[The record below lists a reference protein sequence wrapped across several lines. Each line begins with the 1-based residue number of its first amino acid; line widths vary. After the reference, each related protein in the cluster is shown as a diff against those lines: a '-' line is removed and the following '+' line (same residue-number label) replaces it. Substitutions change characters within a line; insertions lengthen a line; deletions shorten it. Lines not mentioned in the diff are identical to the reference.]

1 MLSCKTTSNTS
12 RRLKNGEPK
21 LKRRSSQLKPSM
33 TLLKP
38 CTMSKR
44 QPKNKENSTRES
56 SRLLKNSMI
65 DRMKPPDFLENL
77 NNLLRMPRQHSK
89 TTLTLSRDS
98 KIKWML
104 IQMIKLINN
113 GNKISKKL
121 REKPKT

>member
-1 MLSCKTTSNTS
+1 
-12 RRLKNGEPK
+12 
-21 LKRRSSQLKPSM
+21 
-33 TLLKP
+33 
-38 CTMSKR
+38 
-44 QPKNKENSTRES
+44 
-56 SRLLKNSMI
+56 MI

-113 GNKISKKL
+113 GNKIRQKL
-121 REKPKT
+121 REKPKTWEPLLLLHKQTFSQSW